1 MSPKVVLIGPPG
13 AGKTTVGAVLAQ
25 RLGITVRDTDEDV
38 EERAGKSVAEI
49 FVDDG
54 EERFRE
60 LEREAVV
67 AGLASHPGVLALGG
81 GAVMDPRTEDDLRSH
96 PVVFLDVELP
106 AASKRIGFN
115 ASRPLLIGNPRAQWK
130 RLMDARRP
138 VYEGLAKITVQTDDK
153 TPEQIAD
160 EILAQL
166 RP

>member
-1 MSPKVVLIGPPG
+1 MSPRVVLIGPPG

-25 RLGITVRDTDEDV
+25 QLGVAVRDTDEDV
-38 EERAGKSVAEI
+38 EARAGKSVAEI

-54 EERFRE
+54 EARFRE

-67 AGLASHPGVLALGG
+67 AGLASHDGVLALGG
-81 GAVMDPRTEDDLRSH
+81 GAAMDPRTEDDLRSH

-115 ASRPLLIGNPRAQWK
+115 VSRPLLIGNPRAQWK

-138 VYEGLAKITVQTDDK
+138 VYQGLAKITVQTDDK
-153 TPEQIAD
+153 TPEQIAE

-166 RP
+166 NA